1 MVVQKRKIQWA
12 ISLLLVMLYFSGL
25 TAQAQYGGG
34 TGTADAPYLIYT
46 AEQMNEIG
54 ANAGDFDKHFKLMA
68 DIDLA
73 PYTSTDFNII
83 GTDYRDAFTGVFDGN
98 GHTISNF
105 SYIPADAN
113 NIGLFGFVSGE
124 NSEIKDL
131 GLIDPDVDAGTEDY
145 VGSLV
150 GYLHRGTIT
159 NCYAQGGRVSGN
171 DWVGGLVGN
180 NSQDGTITN
189 CYATGSVSGS
199 GTESYQGVGG
209 LVGYN
214 GGAITKCY
222 STGKVSGI
230 SHVAGLVGMNYV
242 AIITDCY
249 ATGSVSG
256 YLYVGGLVARNYWGT
271 ITNCYAMGA
280 VTGDER
286 VGGLAGWNSHG
297 TITNCYSTGSVLG
310 TGWSIGGLV
319 GLNFAGM
326 VTYSFWD
333 IERSVRVNMCGNQA
347 EGGYGCNN
355 ANGKTQAEMQTAGT
369 FLEAGWD
376 FMGETENGTEDIWWI
391 LESQDYPR
399 LTWELLEEDSTASAL
414 KIDY

>member
-1 MVVQKRKIQWA
+1 MLGVQQRKIQWA

-34 TGTADAPYLIYT
+34 SGTADAPYLIYT

-54 ANAGDFDKHFKLMA
+54 ANPVDFDKHFKLMA

-83 GTDYRDAFTGVFDGN
+83 GIGYWDAFTGVFDGS

-113 NIGLFGFVSGE
+113 NIGLFGFVGTPE
-124 NSEIKDL
+124 KDGVITDL
-131 GLIDPDVDAGTEDY
+131 GMISPKVDAGTEDY

-150 GYLHRGTIT
+150 GYIYRGTIT
-159 NCYAQGGRVSGN
+159 NCYAQGGKVTGN
-171 DWVGGLVGN
+171 DYVGGLVGN
-180 NSQDGTITN
+180 NSQDGTITS
-189 CYATGSVSGS
+189 CYATSSVSGS
-199 GTESYQGVGG
+199 GTEWYQGVGG

-222 STGKVSGI
+222 SIGRVKGL
-230 SHVAGLVGMNYV
+230 SHAAGLVGMNYV
-242 AIITDCY
+242 GTIADCY

-256 YLYVGGLVARNYWGT
+256 NRYAGGLVSRNYW
-271 ITNCYAMGA
+271 
-280 VTGDER
+280 
-286 VGGLAGWNSHG
+286 G

-310 TGWSIGGLV
+310 DERIGGLVGWNSHGIITNCYSTGNVVGNSLVGGLV
-319 GLNFAGM
+319 GLNFAGK

-333 IERSVRVNMCGNQA
+333 IQTSGQSSDQGN
-347 EGGYGCNN
+347 GSSDDIS
-355 ANGKTQAEMQTAGT
+355 GKTTAEMQMRST
-369 FLEAGWD
+369 FTDAGWD
-376 FMGETENGTEDIWWI
+376 FLAENVNGTEDIWWI
-391 LESQDYPR
+391 LEGQNYPR
-399 LTWELLEEDSTASAL
+399 LWWELIEE
-414 KIDY
+414 